1 MSAVLVIK
9 YTVMT
14 SVILLMLTVGLRT
27 PFNQIVDVIKRF
39 TLLLRGLM
47 ANFVVAPLL
56 IYLSI
61 LWLPVATEVKIGI
74 MLMAS
79 APIAPMAPLPF
90 VGIAKGDI
98 AYSAGLMVIAAV
110 LCVPLTPLIL
120 SLTLLSSDGGL
131 VVDPWQIIRT
141 LVLVQ
146 LIPIGTGMVIQR
158 VSPTWSERLLG
169 FVPKIA
175 QLGLLVGVGMLLAY
189 QAQQMLSIGLLGI
202 GVNLVLVVLCLAVG
216 HVTLIGESGEL
227 RRALAVSTAV
237 RNIPL
242 AFVIANESF
251 PGTLV
256 PPVTLVFTTFSM
268 ILSVMYGRLT
278 AGRDS

>member
-1 MSAVLVIK
+1 MMALVIK
-9 YTVMT
+9 YTVVT

-27 PFNQIVDVIKRF
+27 PLDQVVDIARRF
-39 TLLLRGLM
+39 PLLLRGL
-47 ANFVVAPLL
+47 ATNFVVAPAL

-61 LWLPVATEVKIGI
+61 RWLPVTTEVKTGV
-74 MLMAS
+74 MLMAA

-110 LCVPLTPLIL
+110 LSVALTPLIL
-120 SLTLLSSDGGL
+120 TLSLPSSGEGIE
-131 VVDPWQIIRT
+131 VNPWQIIQT
-141 LVLVQ
+141 LVTVQ
-146 LIPIGTGMVIQR
+146 LIPISIGMAIRR
-158 VSPTWSERLLG
+158 VSPTWNQRLLG
-169 FVPKIA
+169 FVPRIA
-175 QLGLLVGVGMLLAY
+175 QWGLIAGIGMLLAS
-189 QAQQMLSIGLLGI
+189 QAQQMLSIGLLGFGI
-202 GVNLVLVVLCLAVG
+202 NMVLVVLCLAVG

-242 AFVIANESF
+242 AFVIANTSF

-256 PPVTLVFTTFSM
+256 PPVTLVFAIFSM
-268 ILSVMYGRLT
+268 ILSVMYGKLMVRQ
-278 AGRDS
+278 GS